1 MVVSDS
7 PHLMLTVSSASSIRS
22 RRCSVAC
29 WTKSTAVQHACRTIS
44 SSPFRSIEKPATGLP
59 VAAIPS
65 TIRSVQV
72 GSIPITIA
80 AATFG
85 FAPVPIIVRKC
96 RSRSSPYWSRPYAC
110 GSASVPLIF
119 DATASQAALEM
130 SSTGRT
136 ITWLRMP
143 TEPSWR
149 R

>member
-7 PHLMLTVSSASSIRS
+7 PHLMLTVSSESSIRS
-22 RRCSVAC
+22 RCCSLAC
-29 WTKSTAVQHACRTIS
+29 CTKSIAVQHACRTIS
-44 SSPFRSIEKPATGLP
+44 SSPWPSIEKPATGFP

-96 RSRSSPYWSRPYAC
+96 SSRSSPYWSRP
-110 GSASVPLIF
+110 
-119 DATASQAALEM
+119 
-130 SSTGRT
+130 
-136 ITWLRMP
+136 
-143 TEPSWR
+143 
-149 R
+149 